1 TGFHS
6 FVKALLSRLG
16 IAQLEMA
23 IVNIS
28 AKMEIIANTTMDAI
42 GRLQKEVDYLKG
54 VVRQNRIVLD
64 RITAQMGGVCTLINT
79 TYCTYVDQSGQIAT
93 DIH

>member
-1 TGFHS
+1 TGFNS
-6 FVKALLSRLG
+6 FVRALLSPLG

-28 AKMEIIANTTMDAI
+28 AEMQIIANTTTGAI
-42 GRLQKEVDYLKG
+42 GRLQIEVNSLKG
-54 VVRQNRIVLD
+54 VLFQNRMVLD
-64 RITAQMGGVCTLINT
+64 MITAQMGAVCTLVNT
-79 TYCTYVDQSGQIAT
+79 SCCTYVDQSGQTAT

>member
-6 FVKALLSRLG
+6 FVRALLSPLG
-16 IAQLEMA
+16 IAHLEMA

-28 AKMEIIANTTMDAI
+28 AEIEIIANTTADAI
-42 GRLQKEVDYLKG
+42 GRLQAEVNSLKEV
-54 VVRQNRIVLD
+54 VFQNRMVLD
-64 RITAQMGGVCTLINT
+64 MITAQMGGVCTLINT
-79 TYCTYVDQSGQIAT
+79 SCCTYVNESGQIAT